1 MVISDEDVLRTALD
15 WHIQG
20 KAVAI
25 ATLIETW
32 GSAPRPAGSQLVVA
46 GDGQFEGS
54 ISGGCVEAD
63 VISDALD
70 VIADGH
76 PRVREFGVTD
86 EKAWQAG
93 LSCGGRLKI
102 FIERV
107 D

>member
-15 WHIQG
+15 WHTQG
-20 KAVAI
+20 NAVAI